1 MLLASKK
8 FGITQKLSTHFS
20 RQSVSQSKWPPRK
33 RTPYITSQQMK
44 LCVKVAYPG
53 RQGRQRL
60 EE

>member
-8 FGITQKLSTHFS
+8 FGITQKLSTPFS
-20 RQSVSQSKWPPRK
+20 YVSQSKWPPRK